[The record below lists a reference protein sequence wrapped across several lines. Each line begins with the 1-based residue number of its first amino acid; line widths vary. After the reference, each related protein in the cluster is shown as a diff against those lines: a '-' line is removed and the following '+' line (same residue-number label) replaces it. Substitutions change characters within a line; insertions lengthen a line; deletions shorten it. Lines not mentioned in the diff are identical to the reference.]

1 MMVPFSKRLQAA
13 RKRKKLKQTDV
24 AEHFAIAYRT
34 YQNYEGGQ
42 RRPDFELL
50 VALADYLDVTTDYL
64 LGRTEEPDEE
74 GGG

>member
-1 MMVPFSKRLQAA
+1 MMVPFPKRLQEA
-13 RKRKKLKQTDV
+13 RKRKKLRQTDV

-50 VALADYLDVTTDYL
+50 VALADYLEVTTDYL
-64 LGRTEEPDEE
+64 LGRTDEPD
-74 GGG
+74 

>member
-1 MMVPFSKRLQAA
+1 MMVPFPKRLQEA
-13 RKRKKLKQTDV
+13 RKRKKLRQTDV

-64 LGRTEEPDEE
+64 LGRTEEADE
-74 GGG
+74 GGGV